1 MSLVTTI
8 CINDTDCWTC
18 SDFKAEFGVCFASYF
33 LELFFKFE
41 LLFILQLY
49 EKSQSDNSATEAND
63 ALKSGENKNAT
74 TAEDDLED
82 EEDDEDDDSST
93 GSSASITDF
102 VPSAWNSQATPSR
115 PALRSPDKKTVS
127 SFKKFS
133 DSSLFCKYYF
143 LKKILKFFFLFPLLT
158 LPGG

>member
-1 MSLVTTI
+1 M
-8 CINDTDCWTC
+8 
-18 SDFKAEFGVCFASYF
+18 
-33 LELFFKFE
+33 
-41 LLFILQLY
+41 Y
-49 EKSQSDNSATEAND
+49 EKSQSDNSAAEAND

-115 PALRSPDKKTVS
+115 PALMSPDKKTVS

-133 DSSLFCKYYF
+133 DSSPFCKY
-143 LKKILKFFFLFPLLT
+143 FFKQNFEICFSFFPINLIRRMMNHM
-158 LPGG
+158 